1 MAIHCATTCNCPFP
15 HTALGD
21 LQPPLPRSSRS
32 LSPDHGVLLLL
43 QALESSSAPL
53 SIVALAPLTNIALAI
68 RLNPQLCRAKIER
81 IWWMGGSAFTSGNF
95 SAWGEANAAYDPEAA
110 DIVLRA
116 GIPVTMYTWD
126 VYNRV
131 EIDQR
136 VAQACLRRQDDKPR
150 RALNTWTSLAARLLL
165 RDMRHFGMPAASIGD
180 AGAVAC
186 LIAGPR
192 AFSTRRL
199 NVRVELQGSHTR
211 GMTVVDGR
219 REVLPPDTP
228 KLPANVDVIVD
239 VDSDVLEELFR
250 STVLA

>member
-126 VYNRV
+126 VYNQV
-131 EIDQR
+131 TIDER
-136 VAQACLRRQDDKPR
+136 VAQACLQRQDDQP
-150 RALNTWTSLAARLLL
+150 LPPWTSLGARLLL
-165 RDMRHFGMPAASIGD
+165 RDMRHFGMPAASVGD

-186 LIAGPR
+186 LIAGAASFTAR
-192 AFSTRRL
+192 HL
-199 NVRVELQGSHTR
+199 NVRMELTGGHTR

-219 REVLPPDTP
+219 GEVIPPDTP
-228 KLPANVDVIVD
+228 KLPPNVDVIVD
-239 VDSDVLEELFR
+239 VDSDALEELFR